1 MIKTTASVS
10 PNLHRVS
17 ERRHN
22 ANPIELLRGYCERVD
37 LMGVLSFQP
46 VRIVK
51 LLWEPSDGIASALD
65 LAVSESPSRPG
76 TLSREE
82 VPVENA
88 LFVDDLH
95 VLVHGMS
102 PLEHLDVEDRL
113 RHIVAG
119 ILRAH
124 TIRAQEVQDPLKE
137 SPDHNVGLGV
147 PYMQRNHLLD
157 RVVTAIKFLEG
168 V

>member
-1 MIKTTASVS
+1 
-10 PNLHRVS
+10 
-17 ERRHN
+17 
-22 ANPIELLRGYCERVD
+22 
-37 LMGVLSFQP
+37 
-46 VRIVK
+46 
-51 LLWEPSDGIASALD
+51 
-65 LAVSESPSRPG
+65 
-76 TLSREE
+76 
-82 VPVENA
+82 
-88 LFVDDLH
+88 
-95 VLVHGMS
+95 MS

-157 RVVTAIKFLEG
+157 RVVTAIEFLEG